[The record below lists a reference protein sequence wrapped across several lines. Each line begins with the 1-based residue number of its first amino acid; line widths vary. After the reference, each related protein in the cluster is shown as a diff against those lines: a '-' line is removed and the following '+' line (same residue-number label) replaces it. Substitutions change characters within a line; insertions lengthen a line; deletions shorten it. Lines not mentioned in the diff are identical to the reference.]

1 MIYNSIMTPPQDR
14 LRQQTKI
21 LAAMYLGYGAM
32 MVCRQMVTI
41 LSAAIREDQTLSIT
55 NSDVGDFLGYGT
67 IGAAVGKLVWGP
79 LGDRIGGRAT
89 FLLGIALSAALVVAF
104 GFSPNVGSFIVFS
117 FLLYGA
123 KSAGWPGMT
132 KLVGQW
138 YHPKNYGRVWSI
150 LSTSSRASV
159 VLGTLV
165 SGWLLNFM
173 NWRWVAVT
181 SAVIAFLIGV
191 LCYFTVDEKPRA
203 PKFLEDDD
211 DGGDDAEHAAEMARA
226 LEKMR
231 THPLNGLT
239 LFGALLAFAKS
250 IRCWLVVVML
260 MTLTVLMAVLDFIP
274 MYLMQVYQ
282 LSAAKATMASSAFP
296 IGSLTGLIAS
306 IFFYDRFSKK
316 DLRRVLTVMLALA
329 TACVLTLKFLP
340 GLGFDSQINFLVALV
355 MIFGIGFMIS
365 PSYYVPMS
373 IFSIEFGGPF
383 SATLV
388 CLIDAFSFAASAT
401 FNFVGGRLSEGEGA
415 WDAVMMVIIT
425 VAVISTLSVWGFT
438 NAEYRASRR

>member
-1 MIYNSIMTPPQDR
+1 MTPSQDR
-14 LRQQTKI
+14 LRQQIVI
-21 LAAMYLGYGAM
+21 LSAMYFGYGAM

-55 NSDVGDFLGYGT
+55 NSDIGDFLGYGT

-89 FLLGIALSAALVVAF
+89 FLLGIALSAILLAAF

-132 KLVGQW
+132 KLVGEW

-159 VLGTLV
+159 VLGTLLF
-165 SGWLLNFM
+165 GWLLSYM
-173 NWRWVAVT
+173 NWRWVGITA
-181 SAVIAFLIGV
+181 AVIALLIGA
-191 LCYFTVDEKPRA
+191 LCYFVVKEKPSD
-203 PKFLEDDD
+203 PKFLEGD
-211 DGGDDAEHAAEMARA
+211 DGGGDDVEYAAEMDLA
-226 LEKMR
+226 LENKR
-231 THPLNGLT
+231 THPLNGLS
-239 LFGALLAFAKS
+239 LGEALLAFS
-250 IRCWLVVVML
+250 RSFRCWLVVIML

-282 LSAAKATMASSAFP
+282 LSAANATMASAAFP

-306 IFFYDRFSKK
+306 IFLYDRFSKK
-316 DLRRVLTVMLALA
+316 GLRRVLSVMLALA
-329 TACVLTLKFLP
+329 TSCVLTLKFLP
-340 GLGFDSQINFLVALV
+340 GLGFDSQTNFFAALV

-365 PSYYVPMS
+365 PSYYIPMS

-388 CLIDAFSFAASAT
+388 CLIDAFSFVASAT

-415 WDAVMMVIIT
+415 WDAVMMVIIA
-425 VAVISTLSVWGFT
+425 VAVIATLSVWGFT
-438 NAEYRASRR
+438 NAEYRASRL